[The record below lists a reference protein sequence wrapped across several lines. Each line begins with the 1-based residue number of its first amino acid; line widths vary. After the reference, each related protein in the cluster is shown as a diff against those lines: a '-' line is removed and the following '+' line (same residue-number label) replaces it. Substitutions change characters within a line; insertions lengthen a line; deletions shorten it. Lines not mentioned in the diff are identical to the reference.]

1 MYKKM
6 LVPLDGSE
14 LAEIVFPY
22 VTELAGRMGMDI
34 VPIIVSSQSANAF
47 IPMQNAYIEKTEK
60 ALQKQVNKVQ
70 QDLKPAPESVKVK
83 GEMAVGYAAEEILQY
98 AEDNGIDLI
107 LMATHGHSGPKR
119 WKIGSVAGKIMSA
132 SRIPVL
138 LVRADVPEEM
148 KAIKWPVETILVP
161 LDGSEMAESVLPHV
175 KTIAKQQGIKPVEVV
190 LLRVCEPPT
199 VPSYYGPELSGVPL
213 DWGKYVE
220 QEMVRD
226 KERARE
232 YLDELEKKFIDKG
245 ISVRSD
251 VIQGKPDDEIVEYA
265 NKEDFSL
272 IVMATHGRSGLSRLV
287 YGSVAANLIN
297 GVSSP
302 ILMIKPQDDKQ
313 KEK

>member
-1 MYKKM
+1 M
-6 LVPLDGSE
+6 
-14 LAEIVFPY
+14 
-22 VTELAGRMGMDI
+22 
-34 VPIIVSSQSANAF
+34 VSSQSAGAY
-47 IPMQNAYIEKTEK
+47 IPMHKAYMEKTEK
-60 ALQKQVNKVQ
+60 ALQEQVNKVQ
-70 QDLKPAPESVKVK
+70 KSLKPAPEAVKVK
-83 GEMAVGYAAEEILQY
+83 GEMAQGYAADEILKY
-98 AEDNGIDLI
+98 AEENDIDLI

-119 WKIGSVAGKIMSA
+119 WKIGSVASKIMSA
-132 SRIPVL
+132 SKIPVL
-138 LVRADVPEEM
+138 LVSADGSEE
-148 KAIKWPVETILVP
+148 AAAVKWPIETILVP

-175 KTIAKQQGIKPVEVV
+175 KTIGRQQGVKPVEVV

-232 YLDELEKKFIDKG
+232 YLDELVKKFKDKG

-265 NKEDFSL
+265 NKENFSL

-313 KEK
+313 KDKK

>member
-1 MYKKM
+1 
-6 LVPLDGSE
+6 
-14 LAEIVFPY
+14 
-22 VTELAGRMGMDI
+22 
-34 VPIIVSSQSANAF
+34 
-47 IPMQNAYIEKTEK
+47 MQKAYIEKTEK
-60 ALQKQVNKVQ
+60 ALQKQVNKVRES
-70 QDLKPAPESVKVK
+70 LKPAPEPVKVK
-83 GEMAVGYAAEEILQY
+83 GEMTVGYAADEILKY
-98 AEDNGIDLI
+98 AEENDIDLI

-119 WKIGSVAGKIMSA
+119 WKIGSVASKIMSA

-138 LVRADVPEEM
+138 LVRADVPEE
-148 KAIKWPVETILVP
+148 ATHVKWPIETILVP

-175 KTIAKQQGIKPVEVV
+175 KTIGRQQGIKPVEVV

-232 YLDELEKKFIDKG
+232 YLDELVKKFKDKG
-245 ISVRSD
+245 IVVRCD

-265 NKEDFSL
+265 NKENFSL

-302 ILMIKPQDDKQ
+302 ILMIKPQDGKQ
-313 KEK
+313 KAKK

>member
-22 VTELAGRMGMDI
+22 VTELAGRMGTDI
-34 VPIIVSSQSANAF
+34 VPIMVSGQSANAF
-47 IPMQNAYIEKTEK
+47 IPMQKAYMEKTEK
-60 ALQKQVNKVQ
+60 ALQSQVNKVQ
-70 QDLKPAPESVKVK
+70 GGLKPAPEPVKVK
-83 GEMAVGYAAEEILQY
+83 GEMAIGYAAEEILKY
-98 AEDNGIDLI
+98 AEENGIDLI

-138 LVRADVPEEM
+138 LVRADVPEE
-148 KAIKWPVETILVP
+148 AAVKWPVETILVP

-175 KTIAKQQGIKPVEVV
+175 KAIGKQQGIKPVEVV

-232 YLDELEKKFIDKG
+232 YLDELENKFKDKG
-245 ISVRSD
+245 IRVRSD

-265 NKEDFSL
+265 NKENFGL

-302 ILMIKPQDDKQ
+302 ILMIKPSNDK
-313 KEK
+313 